1 MTMKKEKEVPED
13 LLKYLKSRNEA
24 KEKLAKLN
32 IFCTH
37 PVKAVKMKIL
47 DNDFCR
53 RKDIDDN
60 TRYEGFRTVIIP
72 AIDVYVSN
80 KPFLKPGYLK
90 RDAISFFVAGTHVPL
105 PYGHIYSDSGYVC
118 LGSIFVPS
126 GIPERAVTMPI
137 ETLFLHNDRNLSHGN
152 SHLYISK
159 DQRKEIVRIIERSNI
174 HIQKDTLAACVV
186 PSRDIIANDEIWNL
200 SADVVEQRSLPDAL
214 TIMEEIYAVIFPKG
228 LKIDGS
234 IEKGGQENNEEV

>member
-1 MTMKKEKEVPED
+1 MKREKEVPED
-13 LLKYLKSRNEA
+13 LLKYLKSRNEKRKA
-24 KEKLAKLN
+24 MEKLN

-47 DNDFCR
+47 DNDFCK
-53 RKDIDDN
+53 RKNIDDG

-80 KPFLKPGYLK
+80 RPFLKPGYLK
-90 RDAISFFVAGTHVPL
+90 RDAISFFVAGTRTPL
-105 PYGHIYSDSGYVC
+105 PYGHIYADSGYVC

-126 GIPERAVTMPI
+126 GIPERAATMPI

-152 SHLYISK
+152 SHLYISEG
-159 DQRKEIVRIIERSNI
+159 QYREIRRIIERSNI
-174 HIQKDTLAACVV
+174 RIQTSTLADRVI
-186 PSRDIIANDEIWNL
+186 PKRDIIQNDEIWNL

-214 TIMEEIYAVIFPKG
+214 SIMEEIYAVIFPKG
-228 LKIDGS
+228 LKADGS
-234 IEKGGQENNEEV
+234 IEKDGQENNGEV